1 MVLVVEDDNIIAEG
15 LKLALTGEGM
25 DVILAGSV
33 REAMEALEADARKE
47 SASKIDFCLL
57 DMMLPDGN
65 GMDICMKIR
74 ETSEMPII
82 FLTAVGDEIHT
93 VLAFDKGADDYISKP
108 FHIKEL
114 IARMR
119 RLMKRAGS
127 KPANTCVI
135 GDITV
140 DISNAKLFK
149 GDDEI
154 VLTAMEYKL
163 LLVFIN
169 HAGEVIT
176 RDGILNILW
185 DDVGSFVNDNTLTV
199 YIKRLRAKL
208 GDDDGKYIET
218 LRGQGYRL
226 NL

>member
-1 MVLVVEDDNIIAEG
+1 MVLVVEDDSIIAEG

-25 DVILAGSV
+25 EVTLASSV
-33 REAMEALEADARKE
+33 AEAFSALESEELGK
-47 SASKIDFCLL
+47 KIDFCLL
-57 DMMLPDGN
+57 DMTLPDGN
-65 GMDICMKIR
+65 GMEICTKIR

-82 FLTAVGDEIHT
+82 FLTAMDDEIHT

-114 IARMR
+114 IARMK
-119 RLMKRAGS
+119 RLMKRTKSSAS
-127 KPANTCVI
+127 TCVI
-135 GDITV
+135 GANKVDIT
-140 DISNAKLFK
+140 NAKMYRD
-149 GDDEI
+149 GNE
-154 VLTAMEYKL
+154 VPLTAMEYKL

-169 HAGEVIT
+169 HAGEILD
-176 RDGILNILW
+176 RDQILNILW

-199 YIKRLRAKL
+199 YIKRLRSKL
-208 GDDDGKYIET
+208 GDDEGELIET

>member
-1 MVLVVEDDNIIAEG
+1 MVLVVEDDSIIAEG

-25 DVILAGSV
+25 EVTLASSV
-33 REAMEALEADARKE
+33 SEAFAALDSDELGK
-47 SASKIDFCLL
+47 KIDFCLL
-57 DMMLPDGN
+57 DMTLPDGN
-65 GMDICMKIR
+65 GMEICTRVR

-82 FLTAVGDEIHT
+82 FLTAMEDEIHT

-114 IARMR
+114 IARMK
-119 RLMKRAGS
+119 RLMKRAKTS
-127 KPANTCVI
+127 VNTTCAI
-135 GDITV
+135 GDNTV
-140 DISNAKLFK
+140 DITNAKMFRA
-149 GDDEI
+149 GEE
-154 VLTAMEYKL
+154 VTLTAMEYKL

-169 HAGEVIT
+169 HAGEILD
-176 RDGILNILW
+176 RDRILNILW

-199 YIKRLRAKL
+199 YIKRLRSKL
-208 GDDDGKYIET
+208 NDEEGKYIET

>member
-1 MVLVVEDDNIIAEG
+1 MVLVVEDDSIIAEG

-25 DVILAGSV
+25 EVTLASSV
-33 REAMEALEADARKE
+33 SEAYAALENDDPGK
-47 SASKIDFCLL
+47 KIDFCLL
-57 DMMLPDGN
+57 DMTLPDGN
-65 GMDICMKIR
+65 GMEICTRVR

-82 FLTAVGDEIHT
+82 FLTAMDDEIHT

-114 IARMR
+114 IARMK
-119 RLMKRAGS
+119 RLMKRAKTS
-127 KPANTCVI
+127 VNTTCAI
-135 GDITV
+135 GDNTV
-140 DISNAKLFK
+140 DITNAKMFRA
-149 GDDEI
+149 GEE
-154 VLTAMEYKL
+154 VTLTAMEYKL

-169 HAGEVIT
+169 HAGEILD
-176 RDGILNILW
+176 RDRILNILW

-199 YIKRLRAKL
+199 YIKRLRSKL
-208 GDDDGKYIET
+208 NDEEGKYIET

>member
-1 MVLVVEDDNIIAEG
+1 MVLVVEDDSIIAEG

-25 DVILAGSV
+25 EVTLVSSV
-33 REAMEALEADARKE
+33 SEAYAALENDDPGK
-47 SASKIDFCLL
+47 KIDFCLL
-57 DMMLPDGN
+57 DMTLPDGN
-65 GMDICMKIR
+65 GMEICTKIR

-82 FLTAVGDEIHT
+82 FLTAMDDEIHT

-114 IARMR
+114 IARMK
-119 RLMKRAGS
+119 RLMKRNKSSVA
-127 KPANTCVI
+127 TCVI
-135 GDITV
+135 GANKVDIT
-140 DISNAKLFK
+140 NAKMYRD
-149 GDDEI
+149 GNEI
-154 VLTAMEYKL
+154 PLTAMEYKL

-169 HAGEVIT
+169 HAGEILD
-176 RDGILNILW
+176 RDQILNILW

-199 YIKRLRAKL
+199 YIKRLRSKL
-208 GDDDGKYIET
+208 GDDEGELIET

>member
-25 DVILAGSV
+25 EVTLASSVGEAFAILDSEDPG
-33 REAMEALEADARKE
+33 R
-47 SASKIDFCLL
+47 KIDFCLL
-57 DMMLPDGN
+57 DMSLPDGN
-65 GMDICMKIR
+65 GMDICTKVR

-82 FLTAVGDEIHT
+82 FLTAMDDEIHT

-114 IARMR
+114 IARMK
-119 RLMKRAGS
+119 RLIKRTKSTAS
-127 KPANTCVI
+127 STCTI
-135 GDITV
+135 GDNTIDIT
-140 DISNAKLFK
+140 NAKMYRS
-149 GDDEI
+149 GEE
-154 VLTAMEYKL
+154 VQLTAMEYKL

-169 HAGEVIT
+169 NAGELLD
-176 RDGILNILW
+176 RDRILNILW

-199 YIKRLRAKL
+199 YIKRLRSKL
-208 GDDDGKYIET
+208 NDDEGRYIET
-218 LRGQGYRL
+218 IRGQGYRL

>member
-1 MVLVVEDDNIIAEG
+1 MVLVVEDDSIIAEG

-25 DVILAGSV
+25 EVILAGSV
-33 REAMEALEADARKE
+33 MEAMEALDADARNE
-47 SASKIDFCLL
+47 NAGKIDFCLL

-114 IARMR
+114 IARMK
-119 RLMKRAGS
+119 RLMKRTGS
-127 KPANTCVI
+127 KLSNTCVM

-140 DISNAKLFK
+140 DIGNAKVTR
-149 GDDEI
+149 GEEEI

-169 HAGEVIT
+169 HAGEMIT
-176 RDGILNILW
+176 RDEILNILW

-208 GDDDGKYIET
+208 GDEGKYIET

>member
-1 MVLVVEDDNIIAEG
+1 MVLVVEDDSIIAEG

-25 DVILAGSV
+25 EVTLASSV
-33 REAMEALEADARKE
+33 AEAYAALENDDPAK
-47 SASKIDFCLL
+47 KIDFCLL
-57 DMMLPDGN
+57 DMTLPDGN

-82 FLTAVGDEIHT
+82 FLTAMDDEIHT

-114 IARMR
+114 IARMK
-119 RLMKRAGS
+119 RLMKRTKSSAS
-127 KPANTCVI
+127 ICAI
-135 GDITV
+135 GDNLV
-140 DISNAKLFK
+140 DITN
-149 GDDEI
+149 
-154 VLTAMEYKL
+154 TAMEYKL

-169 HAGEVIT
+169 HAGEILD
-176 RDGILNILW
+176 RDQILNILW

-199 YIKRLRAKL
+199 YIKRLRSKL
-208 GDDDGKYIET
+208 DDEDGKYIET
-218 LRGQGYRL
+218 IRGQGYRL

>member
-25 DVILAGSV
+25 EVTLASSV
-33 REAMEALEADARKE
+33 AEAFAALDSEDLGR
-47 SASKIDFCLL
+47 KIDFCLL
-57 DMMLPDGN
+57 DMSLPDGN
-65 GMDICMKIR
+65 GMEICTKVR

-82 FLTAVGDEIHT
+82 FLTAMDDEIHT

-114 IARMR
+114 IARMK
-119 RLMKRAGS
+119 RLIKRTKSSA
-127 KPANTCVI
+127 ATTCTI
-135 GDITV
+135 GDTTV
-140 DISNAKLFK
+140 DITSGKAFRD
-149 GDDEI
+149 GEE
-154 VLTAMEYKL
+154 VPLTAMEYKL

-169 HAGEVIT
+169 HAGELMG
-176 RDGILNILW
+176 RDSILNILW

-199 YIKRLRAKL
+199 YIKRLRSKL
-208 GDDDGKYIET
+208 NDDEGKYIET
-218 LRGQGYRL
+218 IRGQGYRL

>member
-25 DVILAGSV
+25 EVTLASSV
-33 REAMEALEADARKE
+33 AEAYAALENDDPAK
-47 SASKIDFCLL
+47 KIDFCLL
-57 DMMLPDGN
+57 DMTLPDGN
-65 GMDICMKIR
+65 GMDICMKVR

-82 FLTAVGDEIHT
+82 FLTAMDDEIHT

-114 IARMR
+114 FARMK
-119 RLMKRAGS
+119 RLMKRTKS
-127 KPANTCVI
+127 SVSTCAI
-135 GDITV
+135 GDNLV
-140 DISNAKLFK
+140 DITNAKMTRA
-149 GDDEI
+149 GEEI
-154 VLTAMEYKL
+154 TLTAMEYKL

-169 HAGEVIT
+169 HAGEILD
-176 RDGILNILW
+176 RDQILNILW

-199 YIKRLRAKL
+199 YIKRLRSKL
-208 GDDDGKYIET
+208 GDEEGKYIET
-218 LRGQGYRL
+218 IRGQGYRL

>member
-1 MVLVVEDDNIIAEG
+1 MVLVVEDDSIIAEG

-25 DVILAGSV
+25 EVTLASSV
-33 REAMEALEADARKE
+33 SEAYAALENDDPGK
-47 SASKIDFCLL
+47 KIDFCLL
-57 DMMLPDGN
+57 DMTLPDGN
-65 GMDICMKIR
+65 GMEICTKIR

-82 FLTAVGDEIHT
+82 FLTAMDDEIHT

-114 IARMR
+114 IARMK
-119 RLMKRAGS
+119 RLMKRNKSSVA
-127 KPANTCVI
+127 TCVI
-135 GDITV
+135 GANKVDIT
-140 DISNAKLFK
+140 NAKMYRD
-149 GDDEI
+149 GNE
-154 VLTAMEYKL
+154 VPLTAMEYKL

-169 HAGEVIT
+169 HAGEILD
-176 RDGILNILW
+176 RDQILNILW

-199 YIKRLRAKL
+199 YIKRLRSKL
-208 GDDDGKYIET
+208 GDDEGDLIET

>member
-1 MVLVVEDDNIIAEG
+1 MVLVVEDDSIIAEG

-25 DVILAGSV
+25 EVTLASSV
-33 REAMEALEADARKE
+33 SEAFAALDSDELGK
-47 SASKIDFCLL
+47 KIDFCLL
-57 DMMLPDGN
+57 DMTLPDGN
-65 GMDICMKIR
+65 GMEICTKIR

-82 FLTAVGDEIHT
+82 FLTAMDDEIHT

-114 IARMR
+114 IARMK
-119 RLMKRAGS
+119 RLMKRNKSSVA
-127 KPANTCVI
+127 TCVI
-135 GDITV
+135 GANKVDIT
-140 DISNAKLFK
+140 NAKMYRD
-149 GDDEI
+149 GNE
-154 VLTAMEYKL
+154 VPLTAMEYKL

-169 HAGEVIT
+169 HAGEILD
-176 RDGILNILW
+176 RDQILNILW

-199 YIKRLRAKL
+199 YIKRLRSKL
-208 GDDDGKYIET
+208 GDDEGGLIET

>member
-1 MVLVVEDDNIIAEG
+1 MVLVVEDDSIIAEG

-25 DVILAGSV
+25 EVTLASSV
-33 REAMEALEADARKE
+33 AEAYRALENEEPGK
-47 SASKIDFCLL
+47 KIDFCLL
-57 DMMLPDGN
+57 DMTLPDGN

-82 FLTAVGDEIHT
+82 FLTAMDDEIHT

-114 IARMR
+114 IARMK
-119 RLMKRAGS
+119 RLMKRAKTS
-127 KPANTCVI
+127 VDTTCAI
-135 GDITV
+135 GDNTV
-140 DISNAKLFK
+140 DITNAKMFRA
-149 GDDEI
+149 GEE
-154 VLTAMEYKL
+154 VTLTAMEYKL

-169 HAGEVIT
+169 HAGEILD
-176 RDGILNILW
+176 RDRILNILW

-199 YIKRLRAKL
+199 YIKRLRSKL
-208 GDDDGKYIET
+208 NDEEGKYIET

>member
-1 MVLVVEDDNIIAEG
+1 MVLVVEDDSIIAEG

-25 DVILAGSV
+25 EVTLASSV
-33 REAMEALEADARKE
+33 SEAFAALDSDELGK
-47 SASKIDFCLL
+47 KIDFCLL
-57 DMMLPDGN
+57 DMTLPDGN
-65 GMDICMKIR
+65 GMEICTRVR

-82 FLTAVGDEIHT
+82 FLTAMDDEIHT

-114 IARMR
+114 IARMK
-119 RLMKRAGS
+119 RLMKRAKTS
-127 KPANTCVI
+127 VNTTCVI
-135 GDITV
+135 GDNTV
-140 DISNAKLFK
+140 DITNAKMFRA
-149 GDDEI
+149 GEE
-154 VLTAMEYKL
+154 VTLTAMEYKL

-169 HAGEVIT
+169 HAGEILD
-176 RDGILNILW
+176 RDRILNILW

-199 YIKRLRAKL
+199 YIKRLRSKL
-208 GDDDGKYIET
+208 NDEEGKYIET

>member
-1 MVLVVEDDNIIAEG
+1 MVLVVEDDSIIAEG

-25 DVILAGSV
+25 EVTLASSV
-33 REAMEALEADARKE
+33 SEAYAALENDDPGK
-47 SASKIDFCLL
+47 KIDFCLL
-57 DMMLPDGN
+57 DMTLPDGN
-65 GMDICMKIR
+65 GMEICTKIR

-82 FLTAVGDEIHT
+82 FLTAMDDEIHT

-114 IARMR
+114 IARMK
-119 RLMKRAGS
+119 RLMKRNKSSVA
-127 KPANTCVI
+127 TCVI
-135 GDITV
+135 GANKVDIT
-140 DISNAKLFK
+140 NAKMYRD
-149 GDDEI
+149 GNE
-154 VLTAMEYKL
+154 VPLTAMEYKL

-169 HAGEVIT
+169 HAGEILD
-176 RDGILNILW
+176 RDQILNILW

-199 YIKRLRAKL
+199 YIKRLRSKL
-208 GDDDGKYIET
+208 GDDEGELIET

>member
-1 MVLVVEDDNIIAEG
+1 MVLVVEDDSIIAEG

-25 DVILAGSV
+25 EVTLASSV
-33 REAMEALEADARKE
+33 SEAFAALDSDELGK
-47 SASKIDFCLL
+47 KIDFCLL
-57 DMMLPDGN
+57 DMTLPDGN
-65 GMDICMKIR
+65 GMDICTRVR

-82 FLTAVGDEIHT
+82 FLTAMDDEIHT

-114 IARMR
+114 IARMK
-119 RLMKRAGS
+119 RLMKRAKTS
-127 KPANTCVI
+127 VNTTCAI
-135 GDITV
+135 GDNTV
-140 DISNAKLFK
+140 DITNAKMFRA
-149 GDDEI
+149 GEE
-154 VLTAMEYKL
+154 VTLTAMEYKL

-169 HAGEVIT
+169 HAGEILD
-176 RDGILNILW
+176 RDRILNILW

-199 YIKRLRAKL
+199 YIKRLRSKL
-208 GDDDGKYIET
+208 NDEEGKYIET

>member
-1 MVLVVEDDNIIAEG
+1 MVLVVEDDSIIAEG

-25 DVILAGSV
+25 EVALASSV
-33 REAMEALEADARKE
+33 SEAYAALENDDPGK
-47 SASKIDFCLL
+47 KIDFCLL
-57 DMMLPDGN
+57 DMTLPDGN
-65 GMDICMKIR
+65 GMEICTKIR

-82 FLTAVGDEIHT
+82 FLTAMDDEIHT

-114 IARMR
+114 IARMK
-119 RLMKRAGS
+119 RLMKRNKSSVA
-127 KPANTCVI
+127 TCVI
-135 GDITV
+135 GANKVDIT
-140 DISNAKLFK
+140 NAKMYRD
-149 GDDEI
+149 GNE
-154 VLTAMEYKL
+154 VPLTAMEYKL

-169 HAGEVIT
+169 HAGEILD
-176 RDGILNILW
+176 RDQILNILW

-199 YIKRLRAKL
+199 YIKRLRSKL
-208 GDDDGKYIET
+208 GDDEGELIET

>member
-1 MVLVVEDDNIIAEG
+1 MVLVVEDDSIIAEG

-25 DVILAGSV
+25 EVTLASSV
-33 REAMEALEADARKE
+33 AEAYRALENEEPGK
-47 SASKIDFCLL
+47 KIDFCLL
-57 DMMLPDGN
+57 DMTLPDGN

-82 FLTAVGDEIHT
+82 FLTAMDDEIHT

-114 IARMR
+114 IARMK
-119 RLMKRAGS
+119 RLMKRTKNSA
-127 KPANTCVI
+127 ATCAI
-135 GDITV
+135 GDNLV
-140 DISNAKLFK
+140 DITNAKMTRA
-149 GDDEI
+149 GEEI
-154 VLTAMEYKL
+154 ILTAMEYKL

-169 HAGEVIT
+169 HAGEILD
-176 RDGILNILW
+176 RDRILNILW

-199 YIKRLRAKL
+199 YIKRLRSKL
-208 GDDDGKYIET
+208 GDEDGKYIET
-218 LRGQGYRL
+218 IRGQGYRL

>member
-1 MVLVVEDDNIIAEG
+1 MVLVVEDDSIIAEG

-25 DVILAGSV
+25 EVTLASSV
-33 REAMEALEADARKE
+33 SEAYAALENDDPGK
-47 SASKIDFCLL
+47 KIDFCLL
-57 DMMLPDGN
+57 DMTLPDGN
-65 GMDICMKIR
+65 GMEICTKIR

-82 FLTAVGDEIHT
+82 FLTAMDDEIHT

-114 IARMR
+114 IARMK
-119 RLMKRAGS
+119 RLMKRNKSSVA
-127 KPANTCVI
+127 TCVI
-135 GDITV
+135 GANKVDIT
-140 DISNAKLFK
+140 NAKMYRD
-149 GDDEI
+149 GNE
-154 VLTAMEYKL
+154 VPLTAMEYKL

-169 HAGEVIT
+169 HAGEILD
-176 RDGILNILW
+176 RDQILNILW

-199 YIKRLRAKL
+199 YIKRLRSKL
-208 GDDDGKYIET
+208 GDDEGGLIET

>member
-1 MVLVVEDDNIIAEG
+1 MVLVVEDDSIIAEG

-25 DVILAGSV
+25 EVTLASSV
-33 REAMEALEADARKE
+33 AEAFAALESEELGK
-47 SASKIDFCLL
+47 KIDFCLL
-57 DMMLPDGN
+57 DMTLPDGN
-65 GMDICMKIR
+65 GMEICTKVR

-82 FLTAVGDEIHT
+82 FLTAMDDEIHT

-114 IARMR
+114 IARMK
-119 RLMKRAGS
+119 RLIKRTKSSAS
-127 KPANTCVI
+127 TICKI
-135 GDITV
+135 GDNTV
-140 DISNAKLFK
+140 DITNAKMFR
-149 GDDEI
+149 DNMSA
-154 VLTAMEYKL
+154 VSHSVFYKL

-169 HAGEVIT
+169 HAGELLD
-176 RDGILNILW
+176 REQILNILW

-199 YIKRLRAKL
+199 YIKRLRSKL
-208 GDDDGKYIET
+208 GDDDGNYIET